1 MEMKATLTLL
11 LSLFLASFTV
21 QCHANKQTEA
31 LTRLHK
37 TKLYKNWGI
46 NTGHFEAT
54 RHENGPEVASQE
66 GMREKD
72 RIEGLPG
79 QPNVS
84 FTQYGGYVTV
94 NESAGR
100 AFYYYFAEAQ
110 HSKQSLP
117 LLLWLNG
124 GPGCSSLAYG
134 AMQELGPFRVNSD
147 GKTLYKNK
155 FAWNHAANVLFVE
168 SPAGVG
174 FSYSNTTSDYVHNG
188 DKQTA
193 ADNYVFLLNW
203 FERFPEYKSREFY
216 ISGESY
222 AGHYVPQLAHTILS
236 HNKDADKSIINLK
249 GIIIGNAVIND
260 ETDERGMYDYFGS
273 HALISD
279 ETLSQ
284 IQQHCDFSPN
294 ATTQSDKC
302 NQASNKAYIDVSKL
316 DIYNIYAPLCF
327 NSSLTI
333 KPKKVTSMLIDP
345 CSDYYVYAYLNR
357 PDVQMALHA
366 NVTKLDHDW
375 EPCSDIIQNWQD
387 SPSTVIPLLKEF
399 MANGLRVW
407 IFRIELWDWIILVP
421 TTIRNWLA
429 LEHGLPKR
437 LIAKLMVWTTS
448 EALHLNI
455 LFQKQIVRY

>member
-1 MEMKATLTLL
+1 MEMKATTTLL
-11 LSLFLASFTV
+11 VSLLLASFTV

-37 TKLYKNWGI
+37 TKLYKNTGI

-54 RHENGPEVASQE
+54 RPENGPEVASQE
-66 GMREKD
+66 GMRDKD

-100 AFYYYFAEAQ
+100 AFYYYFTEAQ

-188 DKQTA
+188 DKRTA

-203 FERFPEYKSREFY
+203 LERFPEYKGREFY

-236 HNKDADKSIINLK
+236 HNKDANKSIINLK
-249 GIIIGNAVIND
+249 GIIV
-260 ETDERGMYDYFGS
+260 
-273 HALISD
+273 
-279 ETLSQ
+279 
-284 IQQHCDFSPN
+284 
-294 ATTQSDKC
+294 
-302 NQASNKAYIDVSKL
+302 
-316 DIYNIYAPLCF
+316 
-327 NSSLTI
+327 
-333 KPKKVTSMLIDP
+333 
-345 CSDYYVYAYLNR
+345 
-357 PDVQMALHA
+357 
-366 NVTKLDHDW
+366 
-375 EPCSDIIQNWQD
+375 
-387 SPSTVIPLLKEF
+387 
-399 MANGLRVW
+399 
-407 IFRIELWDWIILVP
+407 
-421 TTIRNWLA
+421 
-429 LEHGLPKR
+429 
-437 LIAKLMVWTTS
+437 
-448 EALHLNI
+448 
-455 LFQKQIVRY
+455 